1 MKLFNWFKKKVS
13 LVSTPPTTN
22 INGIYSAR
30 LEDLETIRNS
40 LGSLQTQLQELSN
53 RLDSLP
59 PIPDHSQFARK
70 DQENVFLAQQE
81 IKTTAPYLSFKKQNN
96 QRKGYIGTASS
107 SSNDI
112 ELRAE
117 TNSLNMI
124 ANHNISLQAGSN
136 YNITVNKD
144 PTTNESV
151 ANKRYVDT
159 KFASIPPVDLS
170 NVAKLNA
177 ENTFTDQNL
186 FNRGVIFK
194 DNVIAQNIEIRD
206 PGTSRQDAVN
216 RITMMEYVDN
226 EIKRQF
232 QYIGAPLKSF
242 HISSNQMSSTNINN
256 SCRVIWIEYRTGAGD
271 SITVNPNKK
280 YRAVL
285 VGVSTPTRN
294 KIWLNNSVIYFQQGG
309 IQQTIKI
316 LFYDGGGNDYRLDT
330 NNSAT
335 MYIYEEN

>member
-1 MKLFNWFKKKVS
+1 MKLFNWFKKKVN

-30 LEDLETIRNS
+30 LEDLDTIRNS

-159 KFASIPPVDLS
+159 QIANIPSVNLD
-170 NVAKLNA
+170 NVAKLNG
-177 ENTFTDQNL
+177 ENTFTNVNT
-186 FNRGVIFK
+186 FSGGAIFSSIVRANNIEMTEQGNQPNSVATVK
-194 DNVIAQNIEIRD
+194 YVLDNVFKPTYAENDFRNLNA
-206 PGTSRQDAVN
+206 TV
-216 RITMMEYVDN
+216 
-226 EIKRQF
+226 IKKDMN
-232 QYIGAPLKSF
+232 YGIYWYKGNL
-242 HISSNQMSSTNINN
+242 NIN
-256 SCRVIWIEYRTGAGD
+256 VPIGKTGKFL
-271 SITVNPNKK
+271 ITLSN
-280 YRAVL
+280 
-285 VGVSTPTRN
+285 
-294 KIWLNNSVIYFQQGG
+294 IWLKKNNIIVTVPGYITFVAILPQGTQLITPELSVLSTVDLTPGSAG
-309 IQQTIKI
+309 TIQLSECSCNIQ
-316 LFYDGGGNDYRLDT
+316 LVFLGN
-330 NNSAT
+330 
-335 MYIYEEN
+335 